1 MAPLIELRTDR
12 AKAVVAPARGGMVTT
27 WEVDGEPLLYLDQAT
42 FDDGTKNVR
51 GGAPVL
57 FPSPGKL
64 AQDLYSVDGRMGAL
78 KQHGFARNASFEVI
92 EQSASAVKLALRATA
107 ETKRAWPWD
116 FSVELAYSLTDDTLR
131 IGHVVTNE
139 SPAPMPFGF
148 GFHPYFR
155 CAQADKATA
164 RIPTAATR
172 AFDNVTKK
180 HVDVPASGIDLTAKE
195 VDLHL
200 HGHGRSSAELVVG
213 ARAIR
218 VDASPEYTHWV
229 IWTLEGKDFVCL
241 EPWTCLGN
249 ALNTNDPRLIRLAQ
263 GEARPLFVSFTAL
276 PTDGAGG

>member
-12 AKAVVAPARGGMVTT
+12 AKAAVSPARGGMVTT
-27 WEVDGEPLLYLDQAT
+27 WDVDGEPLLYLDQAT
-42 FDDGTKNVR
+42 FDDATKNVR

-64 AQDLYSVDGRMGAL
+64 AQDLYAVDGRMGAL
-78 KQHGFARNASFEVI
+78 KQHGFARNASFEVV
-92 EQSASAVKLALRATA
+92 EQSVSAVKLALRATE
-107 ETKRAWPWD
+107 ETRRAWPWD
-116 FSVELAYSLTDDTLR
+116 FTVELAYTLTDDTLR

-155 CAQADKATA
+155 CTQAGKTTA

-180 HVDVPASGIDLTAKE
+180 DVDIPASGIDLTAKE

-200 HGHGRSSAELVVG
+200 HAHGDSRAELAIG
-213 ARAIR
+213 DRTIR
-218 VDASPEYTHWV
+218 VDASTEYGHWV
-229 IWTLEGKDFVCL
+229 IWTLQGKEFVCL
-241 EPWTCLGN
+241 EPWTCPGN
-249 ALNTNDPRLIRLAQ
+249 ALNTNDPRLIRLAA
-263 GEARPLFVSFTAL
+263 GEARALFVAFTAL
-276 PTDGAGG
+276 PTDGAAG